1 MAGVVPQSW
10 GMDGVMT
17 EWLFVLLLSLPSLCD
32 TPRCQQAQGAI
43 RAEIVTA
50 DEAHCLRVRRLLVR
64 EFGGEANMK
73 GTVTPCVS
81 RTPK

>member
-1 MAGVVPQSW
+1 
-10 GMDGVMT
+10 MDGVMT

-32 TPRCQQAQGAI
+32 TARCAEAQGTI
-43 RAEIVTA
+43 RAEITA
-50 DEAHCLRVRRLLVR
+50 VDEVHCLRLRRLLVR
-64 EFGGEANMK
+64 EFGGETNIK

>member
-1 MAGVVPQSW
+1 
-10 GMDGVMT
+10 MT
-17 EWLFVLLLSLPSLCD
+17 PLEWYFVLALALPSLCD
-32 TPRCQQAQGAI
+32 TTRCQQAQGAI
-43 RAEIVTA
+43 RAEIVAT
-50 DEAHCLRVRRLLVR
+50 DEVHCLRLRRLLVR